1 MDLRP
6 RARVN
11 GVARHL
17 RCGAIILGALAA
29 VALAGLSGCG
39 RDRDRAAAEAGCG
52 SDNDCKGDRI
62 CVKGECTD
70 PPAAAVAPA
79 GGAEAQ
85 VRPQVKEFRLAVR
98 KLSWYRSRYQLW
110 SEKNPGKCPA
120 SLAEM
125 VGGDTE
131 PQVHVDPWG
140 RPFVMKC
147 GDQAPEGHPFGVLS
161 LGPDGQEGTDDDLRS
176 W

>member
-1 MDLRP
+1 MSSGASRLRWSVI
-6 RARVN
+6 A
-11 GVARHL
+11 GLA
-17 RCGAIILGALAA
+17 AAALACA
-29 VALAGLSGCG
+29 SGCN
-39 RDRDRAAAEAGCG
+39 RDRAAEPRGCG
-52 SDNDCKGDRI
+52 SDNDCKGERI
-62 CVKGECTD
+62 CVQGECKD
-70 PPAAAVAPA
+70 PEPAAAQAPA
-79 GGAEAQ
+79 ADQ
-85 VRPQVKEFRLAVR
+85 KVRPQVKEFRLAVR

-140 RPFVMKC
+140 HPFLIKC
-147 GDQAPEGHPFGVLS
+147 GDSAPEGHPFGVIS
-161 LGPDGQEGTDDDLRS
+161 AGPDGQEGTDDDLRS